1 MKNIEFKNV
10 CKSFGENRV
19 LDNFSAIF
27 PKGSRTAVMGPS
39 GSGKTTLLR
48 LIMGLEKCD
57 SGVIEG
63 IEGEHFGCVF
73 QEDRLIEDI
82 SAAENLKLIFD
93 GKLPKP
99 AITAELASVEL
110 TGENLIKPVKE
121 FSGGM
126 KRRVAIVRAMMS
138 DSDTVIMDEPF
149 TGLDEELKDRVMD
162 YIEDSLGAR
171 RLILVT
177 HERSEAERLCER
189 VVEITLDKV
198 MARET

>member
-93 GKLPKP
+93 GKLPEP
-99 AITAELASVEL
+99 AIAAELASVEL

-189 VVEITLDKV
+189 VVEIT
-198 MARET
+198 AQY

>member
-189 VVEITLDKV
+189 VVEIT
-198 MARET
+198 ATF

>member
-149 TGLDEELKDRVMD
+149 TGLDEELKGRVMD

-189 VVEITLDKV
+189 VVEIT
-198 MARET
+198 AQY